1 MREIYL
7 TLKTKL
13 VRLMLKQKWG
23 KAYQFLKTKHGIE
36 QATRTDSVGL
46 SALTI
51 ALTNRPPISIVEKL
65 LEIKS
70 SLSLEVD
77 NCGMLPLHM
86 ACKCGASAEVILRL
100 LEHDNGATA
109 ATIDTDRRTPLH
121 YSAKYLCDPFD
132 LQQSS
137 ISSNPMSVAS
147 GSIIKNNTRQSRASK
162 FSSGRLSA
170 VRNPINGSV
179 QTDGDMSMTM
189 DEFQEQF
196 QVIQLLLSVAPHA
209 VLFVD
214 LNEETPIDVLQDCKS
229 DHNQGPKWER
239 ADIVCEV
246 MREVA
251 IRIYVERKQI
261 WESNRETS
269 TVDSSCGSIN
279 EESSLNNF
287 ETMLEE
293 VDSIAYSRM
302 DISLPCQNDR

>member
-1 MREIYL
+1 MRREETYL

-36 QATRTDSVGL
+36 QATRTDSFGL

-51 ALTNRPPISIVEKL
+51 ALTNRPPISIVEKF
-65 LEIKS
+65 LEIKP

-77 NCGMLPLHM
+77 NCGMFPLHM
-86 ACKCGASAEVILRL
+86 ACKCGASAEVISRL

-109 ATIDTDRRTPLH
+109 AAIDTERRTPLH
-121 YSAKYLCDPFD
+121 YSARYLCDPFD

-137 ISSNPMSVAS
+137 LSSYPMSAAS
-147 GSIIKNNTRQSRASK
+147 GSIKKNNTKLSRASM
-162 FSSGRLSA
+162 FSGALSA
-170 VRNPINGSV
+170 VRNPLNGSV
-179 QTDGDMSMTM
+179 QTEGDMSMTM

-196 QVIQLLLSVAPHA
+196 QVIQLMISVAPHA

-214 LNEETPIDVLQDCKS
+214 SNEETPIDVLQDCKA
-229 DHNQGPKWER
+229 DHSQGARWER

-251 IRIYVERKQI
+251 IRIYIERKI
-261 WESNRETS
+261 MWESNKETSS
-269 TVDSSCGSIN
+269 TVDSSC
-279 EESSLNNF
+279 ESTSVLSNF

-293 VDSIAYSRM
+293 VDSIGYSRM
-302 DISLPCQNDR
+302 DISMPDNRL